1 MERSNRVY
9 ENKLRYQKRFIGQN
23 DDNSIE
29 NCMEIAPWM
38 DLFFVSKTVDCFIT
52 FKILLWTPLE
62 HLTIIHLQNT
72 SCHAEIEIW
81 FKTPNTEN
89 TEHRRANFAV
99 FWSSLNPVNE
109 KSGKFAVIKRTTWR
123 VETT

>member
-38 DLFFVSKTVDCFIT
+38 DLFFFSKTVDCFIT
-52 FKILLWTPLE
+52 FKILL
-62 HLTIIHLQNT
+62 
-72 SCHAEIEIW
+72 
-81 FKTPNTEN
+81 
-89 TEHRRANFAV
+89 
-99 FWSSLNPVNE
+99 
-109 KSGKFAVIKRTTWR
+109 
-123 VETT
+123 